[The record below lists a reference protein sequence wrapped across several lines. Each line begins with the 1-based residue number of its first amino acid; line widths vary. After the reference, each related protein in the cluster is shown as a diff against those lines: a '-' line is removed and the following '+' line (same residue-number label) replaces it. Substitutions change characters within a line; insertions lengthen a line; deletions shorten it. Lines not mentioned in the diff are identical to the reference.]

1 MKLKRINK
9 YNDSVNSRL
18 GNERTI
24 EDYYKMLNIYDKVK
38 ETYPDNWLDCTDKY
52 TLKILKKQ

>member
-1 MKLKRINK
+1 MPQYETSTK
-9 YNDSVNSRL
+9 SRL

-38 ETYPDNWLDCTDKY
+38 NTYPDNWLDCKDKY
-52 TLKILKKQ
+52 TL